1 MGKQANL
8 SERTVLESLDCEGT
22 PADLQ
27 GSVDVADE
35 RLAGSMES
43 RPDTD
48 IEIPVAGVFRFKTL
62 EAARYLAL
70 MLANACPEPGK
81 VVLGL
86 TELMINAVEHGNLEI
101 SYEEK
106 TRLFEMDCWDSEV
119 RRRLS
124 ETPYADR
131 QVRVEFERLRDR
143 IQVTITDE
151 GRGFDWRQYLDIDP
165 ARLNHQHGRGIA
177 MSRLISFDDVEY
189 HGPGNQVSVGILLD
203 EAD

>member
-1 MGKQANL
+1 MIKPVNL
-8 SERTVLESLDCEGT
+8 KRTSTLASLDCGGA

-27 GSVDVADE
+27 GNVDDFDKL
-35 RLAGSMES
+35 LAGLADGLAARDSGT
-43 RPDTD
+43 RAT
-48 IEIPVAGVFRFKTL
+48 GVFRFQTL

-81 VVLGL
+81 VVVGL

-119 RRRLS
+119 SRRLS
-124 ETPYADR
+124 ESPYADR
-131 QVRVEFERLRDR
+131 QVRVEFARLCDR

-151 GRGFDWRQYLDIDP
+151 GQGFDWRQYLNIDI
-165 ARLNHQHGRGIA
+165 ARVHHKHGRGIA
-177 MSRLISFDDVEY
+177 MSRLISFDEVEY
-189 HGPGNQVSVGILLD
+189 RGPGNEVSVGIRLYD
-203 EAD
+203 AD